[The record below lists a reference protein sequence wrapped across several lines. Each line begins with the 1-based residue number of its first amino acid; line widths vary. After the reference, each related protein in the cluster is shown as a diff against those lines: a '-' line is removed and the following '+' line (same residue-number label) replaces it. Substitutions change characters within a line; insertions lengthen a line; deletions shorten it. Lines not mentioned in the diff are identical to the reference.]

1 MKPEESFVGQS
12 VRSLQTMLR
21 VIGETDAA
29 IPMLVPDGIYG
40 QSTIQAVSAFQRQH
54 GLPPTGITDQATW
67 EKVVEVYDTALVRV
81 GEAQPIEIIL
91 EPDQVFRQGDRG
103 PYLYL
108 MQAMLLS
115 LSDQMGSF
123 DPPEVSGIL
132 DNTTSQALAGFQI
145 LAGLPPT
152 GELDRITWQYL
163 AHHFTLF
170 ANHKARF
177 HDP

>member
-12 VRSLQTMLR
+12 VRALQTMLR
-21 VIGETDAA
+21 VIGEADGTV
-29 IPMLVPDGIYG
+29 PPVVPDGIYG
-40 QSTIQAVSAFQRQH
+40 QNTMGAVSAFQRQQ

-67 EKVVEVYDTALVRV
+67 ERIAQAYDPALVRV

-91 EPDQVFRQGDRG
+91 EPDQVFRRGDRS

-108 MQAMLLS
+108 MQAMLIFLAE
-115 LSDQMGSF
+115 DHKDM
-123 DPPEVSGIL
+123 DPPQVTGTL
-132 DNTTSQALAGFQI
+132 DSTTAQALAAFQI

-170 ANHKARF
+170 ANHRSRF
-177 HDP
+177 